1 MVTGYLERPEKEWV
15 PGWPERAL
23 ADGRWRGGTL
33 RFCCYFV
40 PSSHRC
46 HPSEG
51 AQVGTVSGLFRPREN
66 LCLYGSLNT
75 NTMPRP
81 TRNEANHI
89 NVPVVHFPSFRWFRR
104 IANEMDD
111 PRVLY
116 KQSAKFSNTRRSGN
130 HFNRSCTFATVYC
143 VTRLFGTEH
152 KVSHCPRDSHSNLPL

>member
-1 MVTGYLERPEKEWV
+1 M
-15 PGWPERAL
+15 A
-23 ADGRWRGGTL
+23 GGIL

-51 AQVGTVSGLFRPREN
+51 AQVCTVSGLFRPREN

-81 TRNEANHI
+81 TRNEANI
-89 NVPVVHFPSFRWFRR
+89 NAPVVHFPSFRWFRR

-111 PRVLY
+111 PRVPY
-116 KQSAKFSNTRRSGN
+116 KQSAEFSNTRRTGN

-143 VTRLFGTEH
+143 VSCDCLGRSIKYLTVLEILTQICRFEQGSGSFYLRWKMWRFTKFEG
-152 KVSHCPRDSHSNLPL
+152 